1 MPLEFDA
8 ADLLDGLESL
18 PLGEAFDDLSFGLIV
33 MDRQGTVVWYN
44 AFESQRAGISRERV
58 VGCDFFGSM
67 GMCMNN
73 YLVAQRYL
81 DEPDLDD
88 TIEFVL
94 TLRMS
99 PTPVHL
105 RLLARAGSERHYL
118 AIRNR

>member
-1 MPLEFDA
+1 
-8 ADLLDGLESL
+8 
-18 PLGEAFDDLSFGLIV
+18 
-33 MDRQGTVVWYN
+33 
-44 AFESQRAGISRERV
+44 
-58 VGCDFFGSM
+58 
-67 GMCMNN
+67 MNN

-99 PTPVHL
+99 PTPVRL